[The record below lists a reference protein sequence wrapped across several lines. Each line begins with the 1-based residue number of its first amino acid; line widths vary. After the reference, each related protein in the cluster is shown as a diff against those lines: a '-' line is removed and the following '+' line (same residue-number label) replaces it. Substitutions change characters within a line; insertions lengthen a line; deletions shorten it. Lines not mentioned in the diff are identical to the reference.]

1 MNKNNVELL
10 GYYGSDAI
18 IAQSAWTS
26 TSRDL
31 TKEKLE
37 RIPNLLV
44 QLWSQGHETPYEKAT
59 VHFLVNCDIA
69 SHIHLLKHRISS
81 LNAESARYKEL
92 KEDKFYIPEDWKG
105 ILVSKSITLDGLDKP
120 LYEGDGLWSWEGV
133 LNEYTE
139 LGNKLYH
146 QCLED
151 LTPVLGRKRAKESA
165 RFFKTYNSQ
174 IQADVS
180 FNLRSFANFLK
191 LRNSEHA
198 QLEIREIAQ
207 QMQTIVENIEDKPFK
222 TAMWVITR
230 ANELWVEMQEK
241 ISKQLVEEFKIIK

>member
-1 MNKNNVELL
+1 MKNTVELL
-10 GYYGSDAI
+10 GYYGSDQI

-31 TKEKLE
+31 TSDKIA

-81 LNAESARYKEL
+81 INAESARYKEL
-92 KEDKFYIPEDWKG
+92 KEDKFYLPKDWNGIEFDNERLISYTRDTFKG
-105 ILVSKSITLDGLDKP
+105 
-120 LYEGDGLWSWEGV
+120 YETWKQV
-133 LNEYTE
+133 LERYTE
-139 LGNKLYH
+139 IGNELYH
-146 QCLED
+146 ECLSALEP
-151 LTPVLGRKRAKESA
+151 TLGRKRAKESA

-180 FNLRSFANFLK
+180 FNLRSFANFLR

-207 QMQTIVENIEDKPFK
+207 QMQSIVENIEDEPFK
-222 TAMWVITR
+222 TAMWIITR
-230 ANELWVEMQEK
+230 ANELWVEKQEEL
-241 ISKQLVEEFKIIK
+241 SKQLIKEFKQK